1 MLIQNFE
8 SQKPGHC
15 AGDRSQFVVANM
27 ALSENVC
34 KNNCFTN
41 RRQMQLYCLRE
52 IKVRFALHILKLP
65 LMKAVLKGLEL
76 LGGVVGKILNNQRL

>member
-1 MLIQNFE
+1 
-8 SQKPGHC
+8 
-15 AGDRSQFVVANM
+15 
-27 ALSENVC
+27 
-34 KNNCFTN
+34 
-41 RRQMQLYCLRE
+41 MQLYCLRE